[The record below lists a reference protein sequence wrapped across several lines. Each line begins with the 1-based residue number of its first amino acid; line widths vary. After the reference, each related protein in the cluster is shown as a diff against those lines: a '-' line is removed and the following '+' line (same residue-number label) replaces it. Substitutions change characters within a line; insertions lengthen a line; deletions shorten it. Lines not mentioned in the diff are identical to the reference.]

1 MEKILIPILF
11 LIVSTACNGQNKVIL
26 NASKHVLTKNM
37 TLESPVTA
45 SENFGMLEMPVAI
58 TITSVKVV
66 LVGSSPSVT
75 YNLAFGTDRTSGT
88 NVFTSGQTV
97 TSTTTG
103 TTASGFNDATVP
115 AGSFIW
121 LTTSAASGT
130 ITQFQIRIT
139 YTED

>member
-1 MEKILIPILF
+1 MKYILILF
-11 LIVSTACNGQNKVIL
+11 LFISTTACSQNKVIL
-26 NASKHVLTKNM
+26 TASKHVLTKNIN
-37 TLESPVTA
+37 LEFPVTA
-45 SENFGMLEMPVAI
+45 SENFGLIETPVAI

-66 LVGSSPSVT
+66 LMGSSPSVT

-88 NVFTSGQTV
+88 NVFTAGQTV

-103 TTASGFNDATVP
+103 TTASSGFNDATVP

-121 LTTSAASGT
+121 LTTSAST
-130 ITQFQIRIT
+130 NITQFQIRIT

>member
-1 MEKILIPILF
+1 MIRILIF
-11 LIVSTACNGQNKVIL
+11 LLLVSQFACGQNKV
-26 NASKHVLTKNM
+26 VLTTAKPTITKNM
-37 TLESPVTA
+37 TFESITS
-45 SENFGMLEMPVAI
+45 SENFGLIETPIAI

-75 YNLAFGTDRTSGT
+75 YNLQQGTDRTSGT
-88 NVFTSGQTV
+88 NVFTAGQTV

-103 TTASGFNDATVP
+103 TTASSGFNDATVP

-130 ITQFQIRIT
+130 INQFQIRIT